1 MNFRKT
7 VNTKAQLL
15 ISGLLLA
22 IALIPQSSHA
32 QGIQEDGRIWLN
44 VNVQSTLPFEGWN
57 WYAELQPRWREEG
70 HEFDQLIIRPAIFY
84 KFSPKSSAW
93 LGYERT
99 IAHPAGKSNTY
110 ENRVWEQFSYQF
122 DPINDWKIQSRT
134 RLEQR
139 TIESKQDVGFRFRQ
153 MVKVVKPISQTLPLN
168 LILSDELFVN
178 LNNTDWGAS
187 GGIDQ
192 NRAFIGLGYKVNSH
206 ANIEFGYLNQAVNIR
221 TIDKENHVLSTT
233 ISLNY

>member
-1 MNFRKT
+1 M
-7 VNTKAQLL
+7 LL
-15 ISGLLLA
+15 GALLFA
-22 IALIPQSSHA
+22 IASFSQNIHA
-32 QGIQEDGRIWLN
+32 QGVQEDGRIWLN

-93 LGYERT
+93 LGYERA

-122 DPINDWKIQSRT
+122 DPISDWKIQSRT

-139 TIESKQDVGFRFRQ
+139 TIESKEDVGFRLRQ
-153 MVKVVKPISQTLPLN
+153 MVKVVKPISKNVPLS
-168 LILSDELFVN
+168 LVLSDEIFIN
-178 LNNTDWGAS
+178 LNILTGVQVAV
-187 GGIDQ
+187 Q
-192 NRAFIGLGYKVNSH
+192 TK
-206 ANIEFGYLNQAVNIR
+206 IEPLLAWAI
-221 TIDKENHVLSTT
+221 K
-233 ISLNY
+233 